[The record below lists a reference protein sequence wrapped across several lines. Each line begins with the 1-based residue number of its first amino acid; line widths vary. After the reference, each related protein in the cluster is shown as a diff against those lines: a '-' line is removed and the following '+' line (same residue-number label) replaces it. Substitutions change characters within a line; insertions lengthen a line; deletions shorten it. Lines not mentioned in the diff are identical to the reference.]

1 MNRSFARFLPIRAS
15 VQRGA
20 ACLGTALLLA
30 ACSQLPSWSPAP
42 TASPPAPAPTAPTAA
57 AATPPPAAVPAPAPP
72 PAPAPIPVQPLDDAL
87 LDAAN
92 RLFSSAAAT
101 LGAPPAQRLLVID
114 PLVDAVSYTQSVTTQ
129 SMETKIQ
136 GLVRSKYPGFSVQPM
151 SRASIGQA
159 PIVLVGTFT
168 AIDLKN
174 QVGGAREAFR
184 ICLALA
190 DLKTG
195 LIVAKGVARAQV
207 EGVDLTP
214 LRHLQDSPTWAKDPS
229 VDAYVRTCQ
238 ATKPGD
244 RIDPAYLDGI
254 LAASLIAEAA
264 TLQDQGRLTEAVD
277 VYRSALAT
285 PKGDQLRVHNGIYS
299 ASWRLGRR
307 ADAEKA
313 FGDAVR
319 VGLETN
325 RLGVKFRLKV
335 RLPEHRRA
343 HQSDGTGTPER
354 APVGAARRKREEPA
368 RTRSAAAEGAR
379 HRQWGRFAREARR
392 HRYRR
397 PARRA
402 RPPRRVPHR
411 ALLSEAR
418 GGTPRFPGVHC
429 RGNSNRW
436 PLNRSTAA
444 LGRICSTARSA
455 FSRSF
460 SRRMRPS
467 MMTERAPGVVE

>member
-1 MNRSFARFLPIRAS
+1 MNDPLQRPARLGLAAALRLS
-15 VQRGA
+15 VCAG
-20 ACLGTALLLA
+20 GALLLA
-30 ACSQLPSWSPAP
+30 ACSQLQQPPSTAATP
-42 TASPPAPAPTAPTAA
+42 TPAPAPV
-57 AATPPPAAVPAPAPP
+57 AATPPPAPAPAAPTPP
-72 PAPAPIPVQPLDDAL
+72 PAPPPIPVQPLGDAL

-92 RLFSSAAAT
+92 KLFSAASTA

-114 PLVDAVSYTQSVTTQ
+114 PLVDAVSYTQSTTTQ
-129 SMETKIQ
+129 SMESKLQ
-136 GLVRSKYPGFSVQPM
+136 GLVKGKYPGFEVQPITR
-151 SRASIGQA
+151 SSLARS

-207 EGVDLTP
+207 DGIDLTP
-214 LRHLQDSPTWAKDPS
+214 RRHLQDAPTWAKDPA

-264 TLQDQGRLTEAVD
+264 ALHDQGRFQEAIE

-285 PKGDQLRVHNGIYS
+285 PKGDQLRVHNGLYA

-307 ADAEKA
+307 TDAEKA

-325 RLGVKFRLKV
+325 RLGVKFLFRPGSTDFITDPRLSAPYPIWLTQIARQATAKSACLNIV
-335 RLPEHRRA
+335 GHTSPTGPEPLNERLSVLRA
-343 HQSDGTGTPER
+343 ENVKRKLEREAPALKGRVIASGVGSREKLIGTGTDDLR
-354 APVGAARRKREEPA
+354 DALD
-368 RTRSAAAEGAR
+368 
-379 HRQWGRFAREARR
+379 
-392 HRYRR
+392 
-397 PARRA
+397 
-402 RPPRRVPHR
+402 RRV
-411 ALLSEAR
+411 E
-418 GGTPRFPGVHC
+418 F
-429 RGNSNRW
+429 
-436 PLNRSTAA
+436 
-444 LGRICSTARSA
+444 
-455 FSRSF
+455 
-460 SRRMRPS
+460 RPV
-467 MMTERAPGVVE
+467 PC

>member
-1 MNRSFARFLPIRAS
+1 MIRRLIGRLINRSAM
-15 VQRGA
+15 QRLSATVG
-20 ACLGTALLLA
+20 GALLLA
-30 ACSQLPSWSPAP
+30 ACSQLPSLPQ
-42 TASPPAPAPTAPTAA
+42 ASKEAAPAPSPV
-57 AATPPPAAVPAPAPP
+57 AATPAAVPAAAPSAPAPTP
-72 PAPAPIPVQPLDDAL
+72 PPAPIPVQPLDDAL

-92 RLFSSAAAT
+92 KLFSAAAT
-101 LGAPPAQRLLVID
+101 SLGAPPAQRLLVID
-114 PLVDAVSYTQSVTTQ
+114 PLVDSVSYTQSVTTQ
-129 SMETKIQ
+129 SMEAKLQ
-136 GLVRSKYPGFSVQPM
+136 GLVRSKYPGFAVQPM

-190 DLKTG
+190 DLKSG

-214 LRHLQDSPTWAKDPS
+214 RRHLQEAPTWAKDPA

-238 ATKPGD
+238 TTKPGD

-264 TLQDQGRLTEAVD
+264 ALQDQGRLQDAVE

-319 VGLETN
+319 VGLATN
-325 RLGVKFRLKV
+325 RLGVKFLFRPGSTEFIGDPRLSAPYPMWLSQIAQQTAAKSACLNIV
-335 RLPEHRRA
+335 GHTSPTGPEPLNERLSVLRA
-343 HQSDGTGTPER
+343 ENVKNRLEREAPPLKGRIIASGVGSREKLVGTGTDDLR
-354 APVGAARRKREEPA
+354 DALD
-368 RTRSAAAEGAR
+368 
-379 HRQWGRFAREARR
+379 
-392 HRYRR
+392 
-397 PARRA
+397 
-402 RPPRRVPHR
+402 RRVEFRTVP
-411 ALLSEAR
+411 
-418 GGTPRFPGVHC
+418 C
-429 RGNSNRW
+429 
-436 PLNRSTAA
+436 
-444 LGRICSTARSA
+444 
-455 FSRSF
+455 
-460 SRRMRPS
+460 
-467 MMTERAPGVVE
+467 

>member
-42 TASPPAPAPTAPTAA
+42 TASPPAPATPAPTAA
-57 AATPPPAAVPAPAPP
+57 APTPPPAAVPAPAPP

-92 RLFSSAAAT
+92 RLFSSAATT

-238 ATKPGD
+238 TTKPGD

-325 RLGVKFRLKV
+325 RLGVKFLFRPGSTEFISDPRLSAPYPMWLAQIARQSASKSACLNIV
-335 RLPEHRRA
+335 GHTSPTGPEPLNERLSVLRA
-343 HQSDGTGTPER
+343 ENVKNRLEREAPPLKGRVIASGVGSREKLVGTGTDDLR
-354 APVGAARRKREEPA
+354 DALD
-368 RTRSAAAEGAR
+368 
-379 HRQWGRFAREARR
+379 
-392 HRYRR
+392 
-397 PARRA
+397 
-402 RPPRRVPHR
+402 RRVEFRTVP
-411 ALLSEAR
+411 
-418 GGTPRFPGVHC
+418 C
-429 RGNSNRW
+429 
-436 PLNRSTAA
+436 
-444 LGRICSTARSA
+444 
-455 FSRSF
+455 
-460 SRRMRPS
+460 
-467 MMTERAPGVVE
+467 